1 MGMPDEYQGAYNS
14 RRHPEDRERR
24 GKARGGTM
32 GILELHNTET
42 QVVVPQASDMEATF
56 GLAALKALDLGNK
69 KVLDAILKLREDAR
83 KTMEDLADLVH
94 ELSAETKGKTVQQKK
109 SIKAVRGKRT
119 ATRKTT

>member
-1 MGMPDEYQGAYNS
+1 
-14 RRHPEDRERR
+14 
-24 GKARGGTM
+24 M